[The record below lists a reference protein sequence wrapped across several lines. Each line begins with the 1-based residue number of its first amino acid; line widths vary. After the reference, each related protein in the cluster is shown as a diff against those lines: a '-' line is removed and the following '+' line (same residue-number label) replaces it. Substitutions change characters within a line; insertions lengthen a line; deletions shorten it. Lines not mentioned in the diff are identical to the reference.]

1 MTERR
6 TRGDGGLRWHEK
18 RQRWI
23 AEVTVGHDE
32 RGKRIVR
39 SASGR
44 TRTEAKTK
52 LRDLLRDQV
61 DGVDSRRH
69 VGDRAPSGRGLAS
82 FRAHRRSDET
92 VGKYRTMA
100 RKHIFGP

>member
-23 AEVTVGHDE
+23 AEVTVGHDG

-52 LRDLLRDQV
+52 LRDLLRDQA
-61 DGVDSRRH
+61 DGVTAGNTS
-69 VGDRAPSGRGLAS
+69 V
-82 FRAHRRSDET
+82 T
-92 VGKYRTMA
+92 VRQA
-100 RKHIFGP
+100 VED